1 MTPHETARRWADQLR
16 AIAKQKKITQRKIAE
31 ISKVH
36 PMTVSQIF
44 TGKRL
49 ASTETL
55 AAIAQAIGVELEWVE
70 INPAD
75 KDEF

>member
-1 MTPHETARRWADQLR
+1 MTPHDTARRWAAEIRL
-16 AIAKQKKITQRKIAE
+16 IAKTRNLNQKRISE
-31 ISKVH
+31 ISGIH

-49 ASTETL
+49 PTTETL

-70 INPAD
+70 MNPAD